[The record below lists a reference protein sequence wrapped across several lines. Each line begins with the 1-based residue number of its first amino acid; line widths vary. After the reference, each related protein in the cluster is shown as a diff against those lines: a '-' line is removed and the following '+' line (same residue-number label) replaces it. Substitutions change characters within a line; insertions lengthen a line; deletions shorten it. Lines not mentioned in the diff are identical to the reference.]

1 MPNPDY
7 LKVAVSAA
15 KASAPI
21 FKKYFGR
28 PKDVKIKNGDPRD
41 LVTEIDKKIETQ
53 IRKTLLQ
60 RFPKHKIIGEEF
72 GSGEIKKNDLIWILD
87 PVDGTTNYIQG
98 LPLCCISIGLWDGQ
112 GPLVGVVYNPV
123 LNYLFTA
130 ERGKGA
136 FLNGKKIKVSN
147 KRRLNSAFGGFGW
160 GRNIDKAAVNFP
172 KLVRLLHKIRTLGS
186 ATLEMCFCAM
196 GVFDFHIQSEIYV
209 WDIAAAALVVQEA
222 GGRVSQLD
230 GKNIG
235 LKTRAIIASNG
246 KIHRELLNDF
256 KTSVLLS

>member
-1 MPNPDY
+1 M
-7 LKVAVSAA
+7 
-15 KASAPI
+15 
-21 FKKYFGR
+21 
-28 PKDVKIKNGDPRD
+28 KNNDPRD
-41 LVTEIDKKIETQ
+41 LVTEIDKKIESQ
-53 IRKTLLQ
+53 IRKSLLK

-87 PVDGTTNYIQG
+87 PIDGTTNYIQG
-98 LPLCCISIGLWDGQ
+98 LPFCCVSIGLWDGK

-136 FLNGKKIKVSN
+136 FLNGKKIRVSDN
-147 KRRLNSAFGGFGW
+147 RQLNRSFGGFGW

-186 ATLEMCFCAM
+186 ATLEMCFCAT
-196 GVFDFHIQSEIYV
+196 GVFDFHIQSEINI
-209 WDIAAAALVVQEA
+209 WDFAACALVVQEA
-222 GGRVSQLD
+222 GGKITQLD
-230 GKNIG
+230 GKNVG

-246 KIHRELLNDF
+246 KIHGELISDF
-256 KTSVLLS
+256 KKSVLLS